1 MPVVPVTTDR
11 KQKRRGGGTLLVTLA
26 ALAVGSCFL
35 PRPMRPPEATP
46 AAVPDSARESV
57 AGDSSAADA
66 ARRDSTVRA
75 QQEAARRDSI
85 ARVQR
90 EAARQDSIARAQRE
104 AARRDSIARAERA
117 AAARRDSILE
127 AERAAARRDSL
138 EAARRDSLIAAAR
151 RDSLASI
158 ETARA
163 AVAAELAELRESGP
177 VFVAHDEAPRLVWD
191 TDAEAALATT
201 LLPVIRARGL
211 DADIAAS
218 IWLLVR
224 IDGRVEATAIQVS
237 SGDQAFDA
245 AAVRAARG
253 MLFAPALRGGRVAPV
268 WVLREISLLMR

>member
-1 MPVVPVTTDR
+1 MTTE
-11 KQKRRGGGTLLVTLA
+11 GTPRVSGRPGARAFIAALA
-26 ALAVGSCFL
+26 ALAFASCFL
-35 PRPMRPPEATP
+35 PRAMRPPEAPPT
-46 AAVPDSARESV
+46 AVPDSAARES
-57 AGDSSAADA
+57 AAADA
-66 ARRDSTVRA
+66 ARRDSIARA
-75 QQEAARRDSI
+75 LREAARRDSI

-90 EAARQDSIARAQRE
+90 EAARRDSIARAERE

-117 AAARRDSILE
+117 
-127 AERAAARRDSL
+127 AAARRDSL

-158 ETARA
+158 EAARA
-163 AVAAELAELRESGP
+163 AAEAELAQLREAGP
-177 VFVAHDEAPRLVWD
+177 AYLAYDEAARLVWD

-201 LLPVIRARGL
+201 LLPVIRAEGL

-224 IDGRVEATAIQVS
+224 ADGRVEATAIQIS
-237 SGDQAFDA
+237 SGDPAFDA

-253 MLFAPALRGGRVAPV
+253 LLFAPALRDARATPV

>member
-1 MPVVPVTTDR
+1 MPVVPVVPVTTDR

-57 AGDSSAADA
+57 ARDSSAA
-66 ARRDSTVRA
+66 
-75 QQEAARRDSI
+75 EATRRDSI
-85 ARVQR
+85 ARAQR
-90 EAARQDSIARAQRE
+90 EAARQDSIARVQRE

-163 AVAAELAELRESGP
+163 AVEAELAELRESGP
-177 VFVAHDEAPRLVWD
+177 VYVAHDEAPRLVWD